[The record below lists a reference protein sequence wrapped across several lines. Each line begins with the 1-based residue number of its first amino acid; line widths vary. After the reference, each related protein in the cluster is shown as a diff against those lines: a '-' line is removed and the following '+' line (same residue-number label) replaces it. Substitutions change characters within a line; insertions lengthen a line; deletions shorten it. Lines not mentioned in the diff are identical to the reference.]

1 MKPQIIAIEEH
12 YCDPEMMAHF
22 SACDSSKAPAI
33 RERLD
38 DLGDLRIKKMDEAG
52 IHPGAG
58 ARRAVDAEPGCRHRL
73 RFGAPGQRRAA
84 RCHSIASQAT
94 GGLRRAANGRSNSCD
109 RRIGADRHEA
119 RVQGRDG
126 SRAHQRPMV
135 RRSLFLAN
143 LRASAGTRSPDLLA
157 HALPASRRDGC
168 HTEIAIQ
175 CGIDRLNVRS
185 VLSRLEKDG
194 ARQTRRSFQDRHQ
207 SSAVITA
214 CGRAL
219 LEELDPNV
227 LRTYEILLSSSS
239 TLLFVARVM

>member
-22 SACDSSKAPAI
+22 SACDSSKTPAI

-38 DLGDLRIKKMDEAG
+38 DLGDLRIKKMDEAS

-58 ARRAVDAEPGCRHRL
+58 ARRAIDAEPGCRHRL

-109 RRIGADRHEA
+109 RRIRADRHEA
-119 RVQGRDG
+119 LVQGRDG
-126 SRAHQRPMV
+126 SRAHLRPMV

-143 LRASAGTRSPDLLA
+143 LRASAGTRRPDLIA
-157 HALPASRRDGC
+157 PALPAFRRDGC
-168 HTEIAIQ
+168 LLQGLRQAAEDDHSANISAKT
-175 CGIDRLNVRS
+175 S
-185 VLSRLEKDG
+185 TSRL
-194 ARQTRRSFQDRHQ
+194 
-207 SSAVITA
+207 AVIFPCQRCCAQSWKWDSTGS
-214 CGRAL
+214 CSRSIGPMSPNLRAW
-219 LEELDPNV
+219 
-227 LRTYEILLSSSS
+227 TG
-239 TLLFVARVM
+239 